1 MSSGEKSFLMDMK
14 SLYQQGVLA
23 SKNLSRFQRRLAIHY
38 IHYVVE
44 QILREKAKDIQFKN
58 SLAKIGFED
67 IIKNLR
73 KAKPIPDFNRLLDL
87 NTMRNDA
94 QHRNH
99 VASKEDV
106 DFKVKIV
113 EGFLKWSYKNYFDC
127 DYDSLR
133 FEDAIT
139 DKEIR
144 ELMINASEFIASKD
158 FKSASEKM
166 NTALAIFKSRLFAFF
181 ADPRLWNVPIG
192 GLNLTT
198 VLADLTLK
206 IFFSN
211 DSSTLQRL
219 IAIPTTYVP
228 KNDQVPVVWNVR
240 YAVFQTE
247 EETRREYDAILNI
260 ILTYQDR
267 FAFLTILEKD
277 GNHKIIS

>member
-1 MSSGEKSFLMDMK
+1 MSSDVKSFLMDMK

-44 QILREKAKDIQFKN
+44 QILREKAKDIEFKN
-58 SLAKIGFED
+58 SLANIGFEE
-67 IIKNLR
+67 IIKRLN
-73 KAKPIPDFNRLLDL
+73 KGQPIPDYTRLLDL
-87 NTMRNDA
+87 NTMRNNA
-94 QHRNH
+94 QHRYI

-106 DFKVKIV
+106 DFQVKIV

-144 ELMINASEFIASKD
+144 ELMIKASEFIASKD

-166 NTALAIFKSRLFAFF
+166 NVALANFKSKLFVFF
-181 ADPRLWNVPIG
+181 ADPKLWNVAIG
-192 GLNLTT
+192 GIPLTT
-198 VLADLTLK
+198 VLADLSLK

-211 DSSTLQRL
+211 DVYTLRKL
-219 IAIPTTYVP
+219 IDLPTIYVP
-228 KNDQVPVVWNVR
+228 KDGQIQVVWNVR
-240 YAVFQTE
+240 YADFKTE
-247 EETRREYDAILNI
+247 EETRKEYDAILNI

-267 FAFLTILEKD
+267 FTF
-277 GNHKIIS
+277 